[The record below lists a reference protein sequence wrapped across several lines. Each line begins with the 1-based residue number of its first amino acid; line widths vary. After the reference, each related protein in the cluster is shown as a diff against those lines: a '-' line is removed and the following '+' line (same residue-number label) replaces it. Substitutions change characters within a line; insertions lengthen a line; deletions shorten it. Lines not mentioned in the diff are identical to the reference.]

1 MGGPEITGQSDELKA
16 LREELTNL
24 QERLVAQENLAILGG
39 MTAGIAHE
47 IKNPLNFMNNFAA
60 LSQRGFKNILG
71 IIDKHRDVYSAE
83 ELAMLTKLGNTL
95 NDNLGAIMAQ
105 GERANSIIHRM
116 LANSRSKGDDVPV
129 LTDIHAML
137 AEFLNLAYHG
147 MRSKD
152 SRFNVKMET
161 DFQASVKDLEVLPSD
176 LSRVFLNL
184 FNNAFYAVFQKQKE
198 LGESFA
204 PLLTVSTRTVDGGM
218 EIRIRDNGKGIP
230 AAAIP
235 KIFTQFFTT
244 KPVNEGTGLGL
255 SLSRHII
262 VEGHGGSLDFTS
274 KEGEF
279 TEFVIR
285 LPLKAGMPFKNKGL
299 L

>member
-1 MGGPEITGQSDELKA
+1 MGTPEGTGQSDELKA
-16 LREELTNL
+16 AREQLKVT
-24 QERLVAQENLAILGG
+24 QERLVAQENLAALGG

-60 LSQRGFKNILG
+60 LSQRSFKNILT
-71 IIDKHRDVYSAE
+71 IIEKHRDAYTPE
-83 ELAMLTKLGNTL
+83 EMAMITKMGNTL
-95 NDNLGAIMAQ
+95 SENLATIIAQ
-105 GERANSIIHRM
+105 GERASSIIQRM
-116 LANSRSKGDDVPV
+116 LANSRSKGEDVPV
-129 LTDIHAML
+129 LTDIHAL
-137 AEFLNLAYHG
+137 LSEFINLAYHG

-161 DFQASVKDLEVLPSD
+161 DFQASVKDLEVFPSD

-198 LGESFA
+198 LGETFE
-204 PLLTVSTRTVDGGM
+204 PLVVVTTRTVDDGM

-230 AAAIP
+230 AAVIP

-244 KPVNEGTGLGL
+244 KPVAEGTGLGL
-255 SLSRHII
+255 SLSRNII
-262 VEGHGGSLDFTS
+262 MEGHGGSLDFTS

-285 LPLKAGMPFKNKGL
+285 LPIRKRL
-299 L
+299 